1 VEATLVALW
10 LTGRLK
16 SPPQNERMTLF
27 AYKAVNSLGETEEG
41 VRDAVDER
49 QLIAALQTEGY
60 IPIRV
65 IPAGAKSFLGLRLGI
80 KQSGL
85 SQKDISLFT
94 GELATLLESG
104 LPLDKSLLV
113 LIDLTEDN
121 ERVTKLIA
129 RVLDKVKGGSTLA
142 DALEKQSGIFSKFY
156 LNMIRAGEAGGSLG
170 EVLTRLSEYLERS
183 RELKETVSTALIY
196 PAILLIMSLA
206 SLFVMLTFVV
216 PQFSE
221 MFESAGKALPV
232 STQIVVGL
240 AEWLQSYWWLL
251 ILGVVLVTGYMNLQ
265 MADPVKKKVWDGRFL
280 KLPLAGTII
289 LNKETANI
297 SRTLGTLLGNGVS
310 ILAALVIVRETVD
323 NLVLAAAIQDTE
335 EQLRQG
341 KNMSDALL
349 EKGIFPKMA
358 MQMIKMGEETGR
370 LEEMLLRVATIY
382 DKQLRVAIQR
392 MLALLEP
399 ALIISLGLMI
409 AGIIVS
415 ILLAILSVNDLAF

>member
-1 VEATLVALW
+1 MIF
-10 LTGRLK
+10 
-16 SPPQNERMTLF
+16 S
-27 AYKAVNSLGETEEG
+27 YKAVNSLGETEEG
-41 VRDAVDER
+41 VRDAVDEQ
-49 QLIAALQTEGY
+49 QLISTLQTEGY

-65 IPAGAKSFLGLRLGI
+65 VPASTKLFLGLSLGI
-80 KQSGL
+80 KQSTL
-85 SQKDISLFT
+85 SQKDIALFT
-94 GELATLLESG
+94 SELATLLGSG

-121 ERVTKLIA
+121 ERVTKLIG
-129 RVLDKVKGGSTLA
+129 RVLEKVKGGSTLA

-170 EVLTRLSEYLERS
+170 EVLERLSEYLERS

-196 PAILLIMSLA
+196 PAILLVMSLA

-240 AEWLQSYWWLL
+240 AEWLQSYWWMLV
-251 ILGVVLVTGYMNLQ
+251 LGVVLITGYMNLQ
-265 MADPVKKKVWDGRFL
+265 LADPVKKKVWDGRFL

-335 EQLRQG
+335 EQLKQG

-349 EKGIFPKMA
+349 DKGIFPKMA

>member
-1 VEATLVALW
+1 
-10 LTGRLK
+10 
-16 SPPQNERMTLF
+16 MLF

-41 VRDAVDER
+41 VRDAIDEQ
-49 QLIAALQTEGY
+49 QLIAALQTDGY

-65 IPAGAKSFLGLRLGI
+65 VPAGAKSFLGLRLGI
-80 KQSGL
+80 KQSKL
-85 SQKDISLFT
+85 SQKDIALFT

-121 ERVTKLIA
+121 ERVTKLIG
-129 RVLDKVKGGSTLA
+129 RVLEKVKGGATLA
-142 DALEKQSGIFSKFY
+142 DALEKQSGVFSKFY

-170 EVLTRLSEYLERS
+170 EVLARLSEYLERS

-221 MFESAGKALPV
+221 MFASAGKALPV
-232 STQIVVGL
+232 STRIVVGL
-240 AEWLQSYWWLL
+240 AGWLQSYWWALV
-251 ILGVVLVTGYMNLQ
+251 LGVVSITGYMNLQ
-265 MADPVKKKVWDGRFL
+265 LADPVKKKRWDGRFL

-335 EQLRQG
+335 EQLKQG
-341 KNMSDALL
+341 KHLSDALM

-358 MQMIKMGEETGR
+358 MQMVKMGEETGR

-382 DKQLRVAIQR
+382 DKQLSVAIQR

-399 ALIISLGLMI
+399 VLIISLGLMI

>member
-1 VEATLVALW
+1 M
-10 LTGRLK
+10 
-16 SPPQNERMTLF
+16 PLF
-27 AYKAVNSLGETEEG
+27 AYKAVNSVGETEEG
-41 VRDAVDER
+41 VREAADE
-49 QLIAALQTEGY
+49 QILIASLQAEGY

-65 IPAGAKSFLGLRLGI
+65 VPASTKTFFGLSLSKS
-80 KQSGL
+80 QSRL
-85 SQKDISLFT
+85 SQKEIALFT

-104 LPLDKSLLV
+104 LPLDKSLSV
-113 LIDLTEDN
+113 LMGLTEDN
-121 ERVTKLIA
+121 ERLSKLVA
-129 RVLDKVKGGSTLA
+129 RVLEKVKGGSALA
-142 DALEKQSGIFSKFY
+142 DSLEKQTGTFTKFY
-156 LNMIRAGEAGGSLG
+156 LNMIRAGEAGGSLS

-183 RELKETVSTALIY
+183 RELKDTVSTALIY
-196 PAILLIMSLA
+196 PAILLVMSLA

-216 PQFSE
+216 PQFTE

-232 STQIVVGL
+232 STQIVVAL
-240 AEWLQSYWWLL
+240 AEWLQSYWWALVLAVLL
-251 ILGVVLVTGYMNLQ
+251 ISAYMNFQL
-265 MADPVKKKVWDGRFL
+265 ADPVTKKVWDKRFL
-280 KLPLAGTII
+280 ELPLAGNII

-310 ILAALVIVRETVD
+310 ILTALVIVRETVD
-323 NLVLAAAIQDTE
+323 NLVLAAAIQDAE
-335 EQLRQG
+335 EQLKQG

-370 LEEMLLRVATIY
+370 LEEMLLRVASVY
-382 DKQLRVAIQR
+382 DKQLRIAIQR

-399 ALIISLGLMI
+399 ALIILLGLMI

>member
-1 VEATLVALW
+1 M
-10 LTGRLK
+10 
-16 SPPQNERMTLF
+16 PLF
-27 AYKAVNSLGETEEG
+27 TYKAINSLGETEEG
-41 VRDAVDER
+41 IRDAVDE
-49 QLIAALQTEGY
+49 QLLIAALQSEGY

-65 IPAGAKSFLGLRLGI
+65 APASSRSFLGLGA
-80 KQSGL
+80 KQSKL
-85 SQKDISLFT
+85 SQKDIALLT
-94 GELATLLESG
+94 GELATLLGSG

-113 LIDLTEDN
+113 LMDLTEDN
-121 ERVTKLIA
+121 ERLSKLIA
-129 RVLDKVKGGSTLA
+129 RVLDKVKGGASLA
-142 DALEKQSGIFSKFY
+142 DALEQQPGIFTKFY
-156 LNMIRAGEAGGSLG
+156 LNMIRAGEAGGSLD
-170 EVLTRLSEYLERS
+170 EVLTRMSDYLERS
-183 RELKETVSTALIY
+183 QELKDTVSTALIY
-196 PAILLIMSLA
+196 PAILLVMSLA

-216 PQFSE
+216 PQFTE

-232 STQIVVGL
+232 STQIVVGI
-240 AEWLQSYWWLL
+240 ANWLQSYWWALL
-251 ILGVVLVTGYMNLQ
+251 AVIVSISSYMKFQL
-265 MADPVKKKVWDGRFL
+265 ADPVRKKVWDGRFL

-289 LNKETANI
+289 TNKETANI

-323 NLVLAAAIQDTE
+323 NLVLAAAIADAE
-335 EQLRQG
+335 EQLKQG
-341 KNMSDALL
+341 KHLSDALL
-349 EKGIFPKMA
+349 SKGLFPKMA

-392 MLALLEP
+392 LLAFLEP

>member
-1 VEATLVALW
+1 
-10 LTGRLK
+10 
-16 SPPQNERMTLF
+16 MLF
-27 AYKAVNSLGETEEG
+27 AYKVVNSFGEIEEG
-41 VRDAVDER
+41 VRDAVDDR
-49 QLIAALQTEGY
+49 HLIAALQSEGY
-60 IPIRV
+60 IPVRV
-65 IPAGAKSFLGLRLGI
+65 VPASAKSFLGLPLGL
-80 KQSGL
+80 KQSKL
-85 SQKDISLFT
+85 SQKDIALFT
-94 GELATLLESG
+94 SELATLLESG

-113 LIDLTEDN
+113 LMDLTEDN
-121 ERVTKLIA
+121 ERVTKLIG

-183 RELKETVSTALIY
+183 RELKDTVSTALIY
-196 PAILLIMSLA
+196 PAILLIMSVA

-240 AEWLQSYWWLL
+240 AEWLQSYWWVL
-251 ILGVVLVTGYMNLQ
+251 ILAIVVITGYMNLQ
-265 MADPVKKKVWDGRFL
+265 MADPARKKVWDGRFL

-310 ILAALVIVRETVD
+310 ILSALVIVRETVD

-335 EQLRQG
+335 DQLRQG

-370 LEEMLLRVATIY
+370 LEEMLLRVANIY

>member
-1 VEATLVALW
+1 
-10 LTGRLK
+10 
-16 SPPQNERMTLF
+16 MLF

-41 VRDAVDER
+41 VRDAVDEQ

-65 IPAGAKSFLGLRLGI
+65 VPANAKSFLGLRLGI
-80 KQSGL
+80 KQSKL
-85 SQKDISLFT
+85 SQKDIALFT

-121 ERVTKLIA
+121 ERVTKLIG
-129 RVLDKVKGGSTLA
+129 RVLEKVKGGSTLA
-142 DALEKQSGIFSKFY
+142 DALEKQSGVFSKFY

-170 EVLTRLSEYLERS
+170 EVLGRLADYLERS
-183 RELKETVSTALIY
+183 RELKDTVSTALIY
-196 PAILLIMSLA
+196 PVILLAMSLV

-232 STQIVVGL
+232 STQIVIGL
-240 AEWLQSYWWLL
+240 AEWLQSYWW
-251 ILGVVLVTGYMNLQ
+251 ILVLAVVFMTGYMNFQ
-265 MADPVKKKVWDGRFL
+265 MADPARKKVWDGRFL
-280 KLPLAGTII
+280 KLPLAGNII

-310 ILAALVIVRETVD
+310 ILSALAIVRETVD

-335 EQLRQG
+335 EQLKQG

-370 LEEMLLRVATIY
+370 LEEMLQRVATIY
-382 DKQLRVAIQR
+382 DKQLRVAIQQ

-409 AGIIVS
+409 GGIIVS

>member
-1 VEATLVALW
+1 
-10 LTGRLK
+10 
-16 SPPQNERMTLF
+16 MLF

-41 VRDAVDER
+41 VRDAVDE
-49 QLIAALQTEGY
+49 QHLITALQTEGY

-65 IPAGAKSFLGLRLGI
+65 VPAGAKSFLGLKVGI
-80 KQSGL
+80 KQSKL
-85 SQKDISLFT
+85 SQKDIALFT
-94 GELATLLESG
+94 GELATLLASG

-113 LIDLTEDN
+113 LMDLTEDN
-121 ERVTKLIA
+121 ESVTKLIG
-129 RVLDKVKGGSTLA
+129 RVLEKVKGGSTLA

-240 AEWLQSYWWLL
+240 AEWLQSYWWVL
-251 ILGVVLVTGYMNLQ
+251 ILAVVLASSYMSLQ

-335 EQLRQG
+335 EQLKQG
-341 KNMSDALL
+341 RNMSDALL

-382 DKQLRVAIQR
+382 DKQLRVSIQR
-392 MLALLEP
+392 LLALLEP

>member
-1 VEATLVALW
+1 
-10 LTGRLK
+10 
-16 SPPQNERMTLF
+16 MLF
-27 AYKAVNSLGETEEG
+27 AYKVVNSFGEIEEG
-41 VRDAVDER
+41 VRDAVDDR
-49 QLIAALQTEGY
+49 HLIAALQSEGY
-60 IPIRV
+60 IPVRV
-65 IPAGAKSFLGLRLGI
+65 VPASAKSFLGLPLGL
-80 KQSGL
+80 KQSKL
-85 SQKDISLFT
+85 SQKDIALFT
-94 GELATLLESG
+94 SELATLLESG

-113 LIDLTEDN
+113 LMDLTEDN
-121 ERVTKLIA
+121 ERVTKLIG

-183 RELKETVSTALIY
+183 RELKDTVSTALIY
-196 PAILLIMSLA
+196 PAILLIMSVA

-232 STQIVVGL
+232 PTQIVVGL
-240 AEWLQSYWWLL
+240 AEWLQSYWWVL
-251 ILGVVLVTGYMNLQ
+251 ILGVVVITGYMNLQ
-265 MADPVKKKVWDGRFL
+265 MADPVRKKVWDGRFL
-280 KLPLAGTII
+280 KLPLVRTII

-310 ILAALVIVRETVD
+310 ILSALVIVRETVD

-335 EQLRQG
+335 DQLKQG

-370 LEEMLLRVATIY
+370 LEEMLLRVANIY